1 MTTPEP
7 APEATPKTRDEL
19 LQLLVAA
26 IDAIHTS
33 WDAIDQLEDAL
44 PGRCRDLDDQ
54 LDNLASNLTRD
65 NPPTL
70 AQLDN
75 LLATCELKA
84 SA

>member
-19 LQLLVAA
+19 LQLLITT

-44 PGRCRDLDDQ
+44 PIRCPDLDEW
-54 LDNLASNLTRD
+54 LDAIATNLNRHD
-65 NPPTL
+65 PPTPDT
-70 AQLDN
+70 LDN
-75 LLATCELKA
+75 LLATCELEA